1 MQRLLLG
8 KLFGE
13 YKRAAVDKV
22 TRDRDSFDPDRTIE
36 SILAGSIA
44 RFPYS
49 LALLSLSL
57 SPSFFIVSRQ
67 ASSISST
74 DRKTLR
80 LSSKAHLTSA
90 RTLRMWVLLLPH
102 HSSFFFFS
110 SFFCCPPSIL
120 FVQPRQPAY
129 SFGSLDGNNS
139 KPQLCSRRIL
149 DQPTIS
155 YKYRPLFSSSVPSN
169 VRLSS
174 THSLCY

>member
-1 MQRLLLG
+1 MQRLFLG
-8 KLFGE
+8 NLFGE
-13 YKRAAVDKV
+13 YNGAAVDKV

-49 LALLSLSL
+49 LALLSL

-90 RTLRMWVLLLPH
+90 RTLRMCVLLPH
-102 HSSFFFFS
+102 HSSLLS
-110 SFFCCPPSIL
+110 LVSLLL
-120 FVQPRQPAY
+120 F
-129 SFGSLDGNNS
+129 L
-139 KPQLCSRRIL
+139 
-149 DQPTIS
+149 
-155 YKYRPLFSSSVPSN
+155 
-169 VRLSS
+169 LSS
-174 THSLCY
+174 INFIRPAHPTSL

>member
-1 MQRLLLG
+1 
-8 KLFGE
+8 
-13 YKRAAVDKV
+13 
-22 TRDRDSFDPDRTIE
+22 
-36 SILAGSIA
+36 
-44 RFPYS
+44 
-49 LALLSLSL
+49 
-57 SPSFFIVSRQ
+57 
-67 ASSISST
+67 
-74 DRKTLR
+74 
-80 LSSKAHLTSA
+80 
-90 RTLRMWVLLLPH
+90 MWVLLLPH

-120 FVQPRQPAY
+120 FVQLRQPAY
-129 SFGSLDGNNS
+129 SFGSLDGNIS

>member
-57 SPSFFIVSRQ
+57 SFF
-67 ASSISST
+67 
-74 DRKTLR
+74 LHR
-80 LSSKAHLTSA
+80 L
-90 RTLRMWVLLLPH
+90 
-102 HSSFFFFS
+102 
-110 SFFCCPPSIL
+110 
-120 FVQPRQPAY
+120 
-129 SFGSLDGNNS
+129 
-139 KPQLCSRRIL
+139 
-149 DQPTIS
+149 
-155 YKYRPLFSSSVPSN
+155 
-169 VRLSS
+169 
-174 THSLCY
+174 

>member
-1 MQRLLLG
+1 MQRLFLG
-8 KLFGE
+8 NLFGE
-13 YKRAAVDKV
+13 YNGAAVDKV

-49 LALLSLSL
+49 LALLSL

-90 RTLRMWVLLLPH
+90 RTLRMCVLLPH
-102 HSSFFFFS
+102 HSSFF
-110 SFFCCPPSIL
+110 FFCCPPSIL

-129 SFGSLDGNNS
+129 SFGSLDGNIS
-139 KPQLCSRRIL
+139 KPQLSSR
-149 DQPTIS
+149 S
-155 YKYRPLFSSSVPSN
+155 
-169 VRLSS
+169 
-174 THSLCY
+174 